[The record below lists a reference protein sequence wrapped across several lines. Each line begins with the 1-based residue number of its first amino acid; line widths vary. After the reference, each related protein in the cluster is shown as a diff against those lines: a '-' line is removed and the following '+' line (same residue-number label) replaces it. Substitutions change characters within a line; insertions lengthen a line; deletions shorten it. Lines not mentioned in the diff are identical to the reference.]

1 MVALPSTESEASM
14 SMVHDMH
21 MKFYTAPEPQEDQAE
36 EWNKMRAQ
44 QSELLV
50 QLPPDLQISVLFEKH
65 GRAPFESVIMLA
77 NVGPWHL
84 VPLTIPTLPLT
95 SDLEVHLPGTRAR
108 SRRAKITDAQYNR
121 VLKPSKKP
129 LTKVRGKVSV
139 VAPMGEIKHKDSEYN

>member
-1 MVALPSTESEASM
+1 LFPDVSGRAQASPMVVLPSTESEASM
-14 SMVHDMH
+14 SMVHNMH

-36 EWNKMRAQ
+36 EWNKMCAQ

-65 GRAPFESVIMLA
+65 GPSWPFESVIMLA

-95 SDLEVHLPGTRAR
+95 VILKFT
-108 SRRAKITDAQYNR
+108 SR
-121 VLKPSKKP
+121 VP
-129 LTKVRGKVSV
+129 
-139 VAPMGEIKHKDSEYN
+139 APAHVEQ